1 MGNARV
7 LRRLPRVRP
16 PRPAKAPD
24 PKRMRG
30 AIRDFLAAA
39 GLDLADPD
47 LRETPGRV
55 ARAWID
61 EVLDGYRTTPQEVLG
76 ETYPAPQ
83 GSGGDLVV
91 VSGLR
96 FHSMCPH
103 HLLPVQGI
111 AHVAYVP
118 GERLVGFGRL
128 GALVDCFAHRLIFQE
143 EIARQVARALVS
155 VLGSPGAACVLDA
168 EHGCMLVKGSRHA
181 SARAHCEAYEG
192 VLRKDRELRRT
203 LWSRLA

>member
-1 MGNARV
+1 MRS
-7 LRRLPRVRP
+7 

-24 PKRMRG
+24 AEPMRR
-30 AIRDFLAAA
+30 ALRDFLEAA

-47 LRETPGRV
+47 LRETPARV
-55 ARAWID
+55 VEAWIG
-61 EVLDGYRTTPQEVLG
+61 EILDGYRTTPAEALG
-76 ETYPAPQ
+76 ETYPAPE
-83 GSGGDLVV
+83 GSGADLVV

-103 HLLPVQGI
+103 HLLPVHGI

-118 GERLVGFGRL
+118 GERIVGFGRM
-128 GALVDCFAHRLIFQE
+128 GALVDCFAHRLILQE

-168 EHGCMLVKGSRHA
+168 EHGCMRIKGGRHV

-192 VLRKDRELRRT
+192 VLRTDRDLRRT